1 MRTVQANL
9 RSLQEQTDP
18 RSGDFG
24 HRTAEVNIIS
34 HTDNNNVVAEVQG
47 VRCRAIFNPFAN
59 NFAGQY
65 FVDDVDGRIEEGGA

>member
-24 HRTAEVNIIS
+24 HRMTEVTIID
-34 HTDNNNVVAEVQG
+34 HVDNNNVVAEYQG
-47 VRCRAIFNPFAN
+47 VYYRGIFNPFV
-59 NFAGQY
+59 GQY